1 MVYDPWLSIVR
12 VPNLVQIGQTAQI
25 CIKDRHTDIH
35 SYIYIDKLVF
45 IMNISKKFIPR
56 ES

>member
-35 SYIYIDKLVF
+35 SYIIDKLVF